1 MASTIS
7 TAGIAPGEIIDS
19 DQVLRIIEALS
30 GVADNIIL
38 LSGSLGVTGSAE
50 FLSVVQLYA
59 GATGSLHGTSS
70 WAVSASWAPTGA
82 GTGSLIT
89 TASFSSPV
97 ITFTKG
103 DGSDFNIDL
112 STLVPATASYVLNL
126 PPFISDPGLGRVILS
141 DGTPNAATASANL
154 IYTGSTLFVTGSTVL
169 EAGNGVTNVLTAK
182 SASVLFI
189 NVDTGSKVD
198 VYSSLFN
205 VRRPSN
211 QQPVLTV
218 SESIVQ
224 FTTQSTNPTG
234 TAPAGGFWFT
244 PTDLYLGL
252 E

>member
-30 GVADNIIL
+30 GVADNTIL

-59 GATGSLHGTSS
+59 GATGSLYGTSS
-70 WAVSASWAPTGA
+70 WAISASWAPTGA

-89 TASFSSPV
+89 TASFTSPI

-103 DGSDFNIDL
+103 DGSDFTVDL
-112 STLVPATASYVLNL
+112 STLTPATASYVLTL
-126 PPFISDPGLGRVILS
+126 PPFINNPGQGRVILS

-154 IYTGSTLFVTGSTVL
+154 IYTGSNFFVTGSTVFT
-169 EAGNGVTNVLTAK
+169 AGSASANVLTVK
-182 SASVLFI
+182 SSSVLFV

-198 VYSSLFN
+198 IYSSLFN
-205 VRRPSN
+205 IRRLSN

-224 FTTQSTNPTG
+224 FTTQSSNPVG
-234 TAPAGGFWFT
+234 VAPAGGFWFT
-244 PTDLYLGL
+244 NTDLYLGL
-252 E
+252 D